1 MRSKRFIVALLFML
15 RFRFKCI
22 KHTKASRSRTPK
34 EGNSFLFGEQPTKR
48 ADGRSTERTKPNKN
62 QWLENHGS
70 YVLEFEAQKKF
81 RRRRRKNED
90 LRIIHGGRSMMRQRR
105 GQDENRP
112 VEIKKRKNTRR
123 RRTSVSLV
131 RRRKRTLIILENKN
145 SRFPLRMTGKC
156 LHVLSVFYASSLSVA
171 YAYAHSGGFDKV
183 SE

>member
-70 YVLEFEAQKKF
+70 YVLEFEAQKKVPTKKEEKWRLENYSRGPEHDEAASWAGWKSSRWNKKKEKYKKKTNERFVGKKEKKDINYSRKQEQQIPIKDDWQMPSCFKCLLRLVIVGGIRVRSF
-81 RRRRRKNED
+81 RR
-90 LRIIHGGRSMMRQRR
+90 LW
-105 GQDENRP
+105 
-112 VEIKKRKNTRR
+112 
-123 RRTSVSLV
+123 
-131 RRRKRTLIILENKN
+131 
-145 SRFPLRMTGKC
+145 
-156 LHVLSVFYASSLSVA
+156 
-171 YAYAHSGGFDKV
+171 
-183 SE
+183 